1 MPQNGETN
9 QKFGFFKNQC
19 CGKEIA
25 LPKGSKFPSCPNH
38 PGLITSWVPIVD
50 RVIVELVNRRRS
62 ERPPPKFK
70 VGDAVTFVGFGPQ
83 QGSWG
88 DVTEVIEGSLDNVH
102 RFRVRFNDGTWIKCF
117 GFELELF
124 DGQSSKTAQTDS
136 A

>member
-25 LPKGSKFPSCPNH
+25 LPKGSEFPCCPNH
-38 PGLITSWVPIVD
+38 TGLITSWVPVVDNIVHL
-50 RVIVELVNRRRS
+50 INKRRS
-62 ERPPPKFK
+62 QPPLPKFK
-70 VGDAVTFVGFGPQ
+70 VGDVVTFVGIGPQ
-83 QGSWG
+83 HGNQG
-88 DVTEVIEGSLDNVH
+88 DITEVIEGLLDNVH
-102 RFRVRFNDGTWIKCF
+102 RFHVRFNDGTWIKFF

-124 DGQSSKTAQTDS
+124 EGESSKA